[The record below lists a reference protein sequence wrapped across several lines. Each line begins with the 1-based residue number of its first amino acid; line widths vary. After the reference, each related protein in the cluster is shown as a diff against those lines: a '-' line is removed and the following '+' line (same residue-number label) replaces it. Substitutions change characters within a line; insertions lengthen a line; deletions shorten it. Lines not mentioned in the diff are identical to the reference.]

1 LEEEERGW
9 KIGETQCLTCFKTS
23 KFYKKNQEQKAIII
37 LFFIDFL
44 CLCAGS
50 KEKSS
55 VKWQFCGSGFRQL

>member
-50 KEKSS
+50 I
-55 VKWQFCGSGFRQL
+55 Q